1 MDDVPQVNMLSWIRR
16 KLKDKNSIVYKVAF
30 SADHM
35 FYHTLGLGGTMVD
48 RAIVAPVKQT
58 LLAKHA

>member
-1 MDDVPQVNMLSWIRR
+1 MLAWLRR
-16 KLKDKNSIVYKVAF
+16 KLKEKDSIVYKAAF
-30 SADHM
+30 RADRL

-48 RAIVAPVKQT
+48 RAVVAPVKQT

>member
-1 MDDVPQVNMLSWIRR
+1 MLSWIRR